1 VPRTHLKAQVF
12 AREAIEADPRVEEV
26 SEVDVVRVKNER
38 FVLRLAASVLL
49 IDEPTPLNLVF
60 DLDLEEDA

>member
-1 VPRTHLKAQVF
+1 
-12 AREAIEADPRVEEV
+12 
-26 SEVDVVRVKNER
+26 
-38 FVLRLAASVLL
+38 VLRLAMSVLL